1 MSLCP
6 TPHIAFGGENCRVTP
21 GDVTDD
27 VGLDVRES
35 WRPVLM
41 VEKNDSAYRLAE
53 DDLVPLSI
61 SIMAKA
67 LLLNGLIKS

>member
-1 MSLCP
+1 M
-6 TPHIAFGGENCRVTP
+6 TP